1 MKWESSCP
9 VLAKNFEQGETKR
22 LVKNAHH
29 EDTDLYEET
38 FQEEGSRYL
47 ESFKAMANSFREDE
61 EFLMN
66 IESKNILSKD
76 VPESVKCEKV
86 KGEKQ
91 DKEFI
96 ENCLVNG
103 TKSL

>member
-1 MKWESSCP
+1 
-9 VLAKNFEQGETKR
+9 
-22 LVKNAHH
+22 
-29 EDTDLYEET
+29 
-38 FQEEGSRYL
+38 
-47 ESFKAMANSFREDE
+47 
-61 EFLMN
+61 MN

-76 VPESVKCEKV
+76 VPELVKCEKV

-91 DKEFI
+91 NKEFI